1 MEISIF
7 SKKNVLYFISALVV
21 IILFGLL
28 KGWSY
33 TINYISIL
41 CGFFIPFF
49 IAVETNKIGFHLYK
63 KEKIPLSKILV
74 YLLSIITAI
83 AIYFFLLDKNQAKML
98 FTISGILATLLLLIL
113 IVVTYRK

>member
-1 MEISIF
+1 MKTNLF
-7 SKKNVLYFISALVV
+7 SKKNGLYLISSIVLIV
-21 IILFGLL
+21 LFGLL

-49 IAVETNKIGFHLYK
+49 IAVETNEIGFHLYK

-74 YLLSIITAI
+74 YLLSIIITI
-83 AIYFFLLDKNQAKML
+83 TIYVFLLDKNQAKML
-98 FTISGILATLLLLIL
+98 FTISGILSTLLLLIVL
-113 IVVTYRK
+113 VVTYRK